1 MKKIE
6 DDGKASCGC
15 SRTAWAARGTADPAA
30 DLEIRQQGR
39 LMARVKLLSV
49 IGVLAGLMFDAPALP
64 PHAHYSDVVLSADGQ
79 PVQGATVVVHRA
91 GTKEKARLFKG
102 ESAGTTKSAFLLD
115 LSEAAKDA
123 SSVGW
128 NLGVDH
134 AFDGNKDSRW
144 SSAPGLPPIARPTKE
159 HEWIWVDL
167 GADVPV
173 RTVWVDFQDSAAVDY
188 TIRLITAREAAAM
201 GLSTNGRAGGGVD
214 KWKTVATATGL
225 PNGTSSPKRKV
236 RGISDK
242 WDFVTGS
249 AVIPD
254 KKDGKTTV
262 NVLNPVGRY
271 LLVDTTRASC
281 SAFGNVSIWELTVES
296 EWQENGPAM
305 RSRVYTTAIDNFVEQ
320 ANPIMTEKDGRF
332 SFHVVNGDYD
342 IHVSGARGAVNYSLT
357 DVALVNPH
365 RPHTIRV
372 SSGEVPLTLVQ
383 SGEKTSGGNNALSLG
398 RPGSTDANNPPTPY
412 RMFVNK
418 GEHGWAV
425 TLNADWDEKRGMWMP
440 RRIRNQ
446 SFVFR
451 INGEDHSLEYG
462 NDSFTNHK
470 PPVMETL
477 FRISADGEIW
487 TKAFGGLHGLAMEVK
502 NRTGQELGVGSVVV
516 LDPSSPFSVILPS
529 KRADLNPAVIYKVEG
544 SRVFILIAGR
554 MTPNM
559 GSAAKPGDLLV
570 TEGAGS
576 VRAVVGR
583 EGVDPRAVLGTVSDK
598 ALLTIIR

>member
-1 MKKIE
+1 MTKSQ
-6 DDGKASCGC
+6 DDGRASCGC
-15 SRTAWAARGTADPAA
+15 SRTAWAARGRSDAAD
-30 DLEIRQQGR
+30 DLEIGQQGR
-39 LMARVKLLSV
+39 VMASLKLLSV
-49 IGVLAGLMFDAPALP
+49 FGVLAGSMFDAPARP

-91 GTKEKARLFKG
+91 GTKDKARLFKG

-115 LSEAAKDA
+115 LSKAAKDA

-128 NLGVDH
+128 SLGVDH
-134 AFDGNKDSRW
+134 AFDGNKGSRW
-144 SSAPGLPPIARPTKE
+144 SSASGLPPIARPTRE
-159 HEWIWVDL
+159 HDWIWIDL
-167 GADVPV
+167 GADVPI

-188 TIRLITAREAAAM
+188 TIRLLTAREAAAM
-201 GLSTNGRAGGGVD
+201 GLTTNGRAGGGVD
-214 KWKTVATATGL
+214 KWTTVATATGL
-225 PNGTSSPKRKV
+225 PNGTTSPKRKV
-236 RGISDK
+236 QGISDK

-254 KKDGKTTV
+254 KKGGKTSI

-281 SAFGNVSIWELTVES
+281 PAFGNVSIWEVTVES

-305 RSRVYTTAIDNFVEQ
+305 TSRIYTTAIDNFVEQ
-320 ANPIMTEKDGRF
+320 ANPITTGKDGRF
-332 SFHVVNGDYD
+332 NFHVANGDYD
-342 IHVSGARGAVNYSLT
+342 IHVSGARGTVNYSLT
-357 DVALVNPH
+357 DVALVNPN
-365 RPHTIRV
+365 RPHAIRV

-383 SGEKTSGGNNALSLG
+383 SGEKTSGGNNALSFG

-418 GEHGWAV
+418 GKQGWAV
-425 TLNADWDEKRGMWMP
+425 TLNADWDEKNGMWMP

-462 NDSFTNHK
+462 NDSFTNHN

-487 TKAFGGLHGLAMEVK
+487 TKALGGVHGLAMEVK
-502 NRTGQELGVGSVVV
+502 NRTGQELAVGSVVV
-516 LDPSSPFSVILPS
+516 LDPSSPFSVRLPS

-554 MTPNM
+554 MTPTM

-576 VRAVVGR
+576 VRAVVGH

-598 ALLTIIR
+598 TLLTIIR

>member
-1 MKKIE
+1 MKKSHDE
-6 DDGKASCGC
+6 GAHSC
-15 SRTAWAARGTADPAA
+15 RYAPTAWVAQGRSGAAV
-30 DLEIRQQGR
+30 DLEMGQQG
-39 LMARVKLLSV
+39 LVMARVERLVLF
-49 IGVLAGLMFDAPALP
+49 GLLAGLTIGAAARP
-64 PHAHYSDVVLSADGQ
+64 PHAHYSDVVLSAGGK
-79 PVQGATVVVHRA
+79 PVEGATVVVHKA
-91 GTKEKARLFKG
+91 GTKDKARLFRG

-115 LSEAAKDA
+115 LSKSAKDA

-128 NLGVDH
+128 NLGVDR
-134 AFDGNKDSRW
+134 AFDGNEGSRW
-144 SSAPGLPPIARPTKE
+144 SSASGLPPIVQPDRR
-159 HEWIWVDL
+159 HDWIWVDL

-188 TIRLITAREAAAM
+188 TIRLLTEGEAAAM
-201 GLSTNGRAGGGVD
+201 GLAPNGRAGGGVD

-225 PNGTSSPKRKV
+225 PNGTTSPKRKV

-254 KKDGKTTV
+254 KRGGKTTV

-281 SAFGNVSIWELTVES
+281 PAFGNVSIWEVTVES

-305 RSRVYTTAIDNFVEQ
+305 TNRLYTTAIDNFVEQ
-320 ANPIMTEKDGRF
+320 ANPIMTGKDGRF

-342 IHVSGARGAVNYSLT
+342 IHVSGARGSVDYSLT

-365 RPHTIRV
+365 RPHAIRV

-425 TLNADWDEKRGMWMP
+425 TLNADWDEKKGMWMP

-462 NDSFTNHK
+462 NDSFTTHK

-487 TKAFGGLHGLAMEVK
+487 TKAFGGFHGLAMEVK

-516 LDPSSPFSVILPS
+516 LDPSAPFSVILPR
-529 KRADLNPAVIYKVEG
+529 KRADLNPAVIYKAEG

-554 MTPNM
+554 MTPKM

-576 VRAVVGR
+576 VRAVVGSG
-583 EGVDPRAVLGTVSDK
+583 EVDPRAVLGTVSDK
-598 ALLTIIR
+598 DLLTIIR

>member
-1 MKKIE
+1 MMKIH
-6 DDGKASCGC
+6 DDRMASCGVF
-15 SRTAWAARGTADPAA
+15 RTAWAARRTTDAAGGLESVQRDGIPA
-30 DLEIRQQGR
+30 G
-39 LMARVKLLSV
+39 VKALLV
-49 IGVLAGLMFDAPALP
+49 FGVLSGLSANAPASP
-64 PHAHYSDVVLSADGQ
+64 PHASYSEVVLSADGQ
-79 PVQGATVVVHRA
+79 PVPGASVVVHRA
-91 GTKEKARLFKG
+91 GTKDKARLFKG
-102 ESAGTTKSAFLLD
+102 ESAGTTKSAFLVD
-115 LSEAAKDA
+115 LRKAKKDA

-128 NLGVDH
+128 NLGVDQ
-134 AFDGNKDSRW
+134 AFDGNNGSRW
-144 SSAPGLPPIARPTKE
+144 SSASGLPPIAQPARS
-159 HEWIWVDL
+159 HDWIWVDL
-167 GADVPV
+167 GADVPI

-188 TIRLITAREAAAM
+188 TIRLVSARKAAAM
-201 GLSTNGRAGGGVD
+201 GLKANGRAGGGVD
-214 KWKTVATATGL
+214 KWMTVATATGL
-225 PNGTSSPKRKV
+225 PNGTTSPKRKL

-242 WDFVTGS
+242 WDFVTGN

-254 KKDGKTTV
+254 KSSGRTKV

-271 LLVDTTRASC
+271 LLIDTTRASC
-281 SAFGNVSIWELTVES
+281 PAFGNVSIWEVTVES

-305 RSRVYTTAIDNFVEQ
+305 TSRVYTTSIDNFEEQ
-320 ANPIMTEKDGRF
+320 ANPMTTGKDGRF
-332 SFHVVNGDYD
+332 SFHVANGDYD

-357 DVALVNPH
+357 DVTLVNPH
-365 RPHTIRV
+365 RPHAIRV
-372 SSGEVPLTLVQ
+372 PSGEIPLTLVQ

-425 TLNADWDEKRGMWMP
+425 TLNADWDEKKGVWMP

-462 NDSFTNHK
+462 NDSFTSHK

-487 TKAFGGLHGLAMEVK
+487 TKAFGGTHGLAMEVK
-502 NRTGQELGVGSVVV
+502 NRTGKELGVGSVVV
-516 LDPSSPFSVILPS
+516 LDPSSPFSVILPRR
-529 KRADLNPAVIYKVEG
+529 RADLNPAVIYKVEG

-554 MTPNM
+554 MTPKM

-583 EGVDPRAVLGTVSDK
+583 KGVDPRAVLGTVSDK
-598 ALLTIIR
+598 TLQTIIR

>member
-1 MKKIE
+1 M
-6 DDGKASCGC
+6 
-15 SRTAWAARGTADPAA
+15 AWAACEGAAAATDMERG
-30 DLEIRQQGR
+30 QGEGR
-39 LMARVKLLSV
+39 MGGGKLLLV
-49 IGVLAGLMFDAPALP
+49 FGVLIGLATDAPARP
-64 PHAHYSDVVLSADGQ
+64 PHAHYSDVVLSVDGL
-79 PVQGATVVVHRA
+79 PVPGATVVVHGA
-91 GTKEKARLFKG
+91 GTKDKAELFKG

-115 LSEAAKDA
+115 LSKAPKDA

-128 NLGVDH
+128 NLGAHH
-134 AFDGNKDSRW
+134 AFDGDKGSRW
-144 SSAPGLPPIARPTKE
+144 SSVPGLPPVTPPARR
-159 HEWIWVDL
+159 HDWIWVDL

-188 TIRLITAREAAAM
+188 SIRLLTAKEAAAM
-201 GLSTNGRAGGGVD
+201 GLARDGRAGGGVD
-214 KWKTVATATGL
+214 KWKTIATGTDL
-225 PNGTSSPKRKV
+225 PNGTTSPKRKV

-254 KKDGKTTV
+254 RRNGRTTL
-262 NVLNPVGRY
+262 NVTKPVGRY

-281 SAFGNVSIWELTVES
+281 RAFGNVSIWEITVES

-305 RSRVYTTAIDNFVEQ
+305 TSRVYTTATDNFVEQ
-320 ANPIMTEKDGRF
+320 ANPMTTGKDGRF
-332 SFHVVNGDYD
+332 GFHVANGNYD
-342 IHVSGARGAVNYSLT
+342 IHVSGARGSVKYSLT

-365 RPHTIRV
+365 RPHAIRGA
-372 SSGEVPLTLVQ
+372 SGEIPLTLVQ

-412 RMFVNK
+412 RIFVNK
-418 GEHGWAV
+418 GKQGWAL
-425 TLNADWDEKRGMWMP
+425 TLNADWDEKKGTWMP

-462 NDSFTNHK
+462 NDSFTNHA

-487 TKAFGGLHGLAMEVK
+487 TKAFGGYHGLAMEVK
-502 NRTGQELGVGSVVV
+502 NGTGQGLAVGNVVV
-516 LDPSSPFSVILPS
+516 LDPSSPFSVILPR

-544 SRVFILIAGR
+544 ARVFIMIAGR
-554 MTPNM
+554 MTPNT
-559 GSAAKPGDLLV
+559 GSAARPGDLLV

-576 VRAVVGR
+576 VRAVVGG

>member
-1 MKKIE
+1 MKKSH
-6 DDGKASCGC
+6 DGGTASCGC
-15 SRTAWAARGTADPAA
+15 SRTAWAARGRTDAA
-30 DLEIRQQGR
+30 TDLEIGQQDGV
-39 LMARVKLLSV
+39 MERVKLLLV
-49 IGVLAGLMFDAPALP
+49 FGVLAGLAIDTPARP

-79 PVQGATVVVHRA
+79 PVPGATVVVHRA
-91 GTKEKARLFKG
+91 RTKDKARLFKG

-115 LSEAAKDA
+115 LSKAAKDA

-134 AFDGNKDSRW
+134 AFDGNKGSRW
-144 SSAPGLPPIARPTKE
+144 SSASGLPPIAQPARR
-159 HEWIWVDL
+159 HDWIWVDL

-188 TIRLITAREAAAM
+188 TIRLLTAREAAAM
-201 GLSTNGRAGGGVD
+201 GLATNGRAGGGVD

-225 PNGTSSPKRKV
+225 PNGTTNPKRKV

-254 KKDGKTTV
+254 KRGGKTTV
-262 NVLNPVGRY
+262 NVPKPVGRY

-281 SAFGNVSIWELTVES
+281 PAFGNVSIWEVTVES

-305 RSRVYTTAIDNFVEQ
+305 TSRVYTTATDNFVEQ
-320 ANPIMTEKDGRF
+320 ANPITTGKDGRF
-332 SFHVVNGDYD
+332 GFHVANGDYD

-365 RPHTIRV
+365 RPHAIRV
-372 SSGEVPLTLVQ
+372 SSGEIPLTLVQ

-418 GEHGWAV
+418 GEQGWAL
-425 TLNADWDEKRGMWMP
+425 TLNADWDEKKGMWMP

-462 NDSFTNHK
+462 NDSFTNHN

-516 LDPSSPFSVILPS
+516 LDPSSPFSVILPR

-554 MTPNM
+554 MTPKM

-576 VRAVVGR
+576 VRAVVDS